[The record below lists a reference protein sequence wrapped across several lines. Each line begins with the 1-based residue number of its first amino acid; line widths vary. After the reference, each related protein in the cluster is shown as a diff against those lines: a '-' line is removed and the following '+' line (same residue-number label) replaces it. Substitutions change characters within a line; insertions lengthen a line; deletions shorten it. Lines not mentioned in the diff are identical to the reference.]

1 MRLKWIAWH
10 LRGRVVRLLQ
20 HVCWIGSTSTP
31 PSCTLSQWQV
41 LSTQLQQA
49 AARSSRWRCVC
60 RSQPGVA
67 SRSRKV
73 DNAARITPKWPGKH
87 HQISRRSP
95 FWCSQIC
102 CTWFLFFMNGSMSS
116 KDILL
121 FDRAEHASP
130 PKQDS
135 WCCGSPHGGRT
146 ETRLPVSGGSQN
158 RPLPEN
164 AQILSATHHDPS
176 SCAISKRSRKEQ
188 VPASHA

>member
-1 MRLKWIAWH
+1 MDPHPAPSRS
-10 LRGRVVRLLQ
+10 GRSCLPSCSRQQ
-20 HVCWIGSTSTP
+20 HVVADDAVCAGASQGLLPDLGKWT
-31 PSCTLSQWQV
+31 TL
-41 LSTQLQQA
+41 LAL
-49 AARSSRWRCVC
+49 RCV
-60 RSQPGVA
+60 A
-67 SRSRKV
+67 
-73 DNAARITPKWPGKH
+73 PKWPGTP
-87 HQISRRSP
+87 HQIPRRSP

-135 WCCGSPHGGRT
+135 WCCGSPRGGRT

-158 RPLPEN
+158 RPPPEN